1 MGVIRNTKAI
11 EELASLFL
19 EDEKALSV
27 IEIVSKFSSKM
38 NKSTVYRALKRLED
52 DEIIHAFIDGDG
64 LKCYAKNR
72 NSNKKEVHPHFHCKT
87 CGTSICVPY
96 EYEIPSYQ
104 NHKIDSA
111 QILLFGECNKCLVM
125 K

>member
-1 MGVIRNTKAI
+1 M
-11 EELASLFL
+11 